1 MTANFNDIRAG
12 IAAIL
17 SADADLTG
25 PDQVFQYEPNIESIS
40 ADPFAVVVA
49 GESEGEFETTF
60 ENKRTYGFV
69 IRIFVERKDRGAAA
83 AETLLTS
90 IVDRLTQAFDVNYT
104 LGVSGVLF
112 TRATPSNWLYVIAE
126 KEYRMAEIKLST
138 ICSVDVEA

>member
-17 SADADLTG
+17 SADTDLSES
-25 PDQVFQYEPNIESIS
+25 DQVFQYEPPIDTIT

-49 GESEGEFETTF
+49 AESEGEFETTY
-60 ENKRTYGFV
+60 ENKRIYGFT
-69 IRIFVERKDRGAAA
+69 IRVFVERKNRGAGE

-90 IVDRLTQAFDVNYT
+90 IIDRLTQAFDQNYT

-126 KEYRMAEIKLST
+126 KEYRLAEIKLST
-138 ICSVDVEA
+138 ICSVDVTP